1 MKKIVAHIDLDS
13 FFVSVERLLDTSLI
27 GKPVII
33 GGTSDR
39 GVVASCSYEA
49 RKLGVH
55 SAMPI
60 KKARYLCPNGVYLAG
75 NKDEYCKYSEIVT
88 NIVEEKAPVYEKAS
102 IDEFYIDL
110 SGMDRFF
117 GSFKW
122 AHELRQ
128 KVIKET
134 GLPITLGLSVNKTVA
149 KIATGEAKPSG
160 ECFVPWGREKHF
172 IAPMPIKR
180 MPMLGTQTASV
191 LNSLGIKTIG
201 VLSEISRDALRNVLG
216 KNGIMFWEKANGI
229 DNSAI
234 VASHKQKSL
243 ATERTLSK
251 DTTDINLIR
260 IILIGMTEKL
270 SYQLR
275 NKRMYTSC
283 VSLKIRYSDFETHSS
298 QKKIAY
304 TAFEHH
310 LIPVVLQLFSHN
322 YTRRQSIRLIGVRF
336 SSLINETF
344 QLSLFDDDVKKI
356 GLYKSL
362 DNIRDS
368 YGAKAIRI
376 AAGK

>member
-1 MKKIVAHIDLDS
+1 MEKIVAHLDLDS
-13 FFVSVERLLDTSLI
+13 FFVSVERLMDSSLI
-27 GKPVII
+27 GKPIII

-49 RKLGVH
+49 RKLGIH

-60 KKARYLCPNGVYLAG
+60 IKARRLCPDGVYIRG
-75 NKDEYCKYSEIVT
+75 NMDDYCKYSNIVT
-88 NIVEEKAPVYEKAS
+88 DIVAENSPICEKAS

-117 GSFKW
+117 GSYKW
-122 AHELRQ
+122 VHELRK
-128 KVIKET
+128 KVIKES
-134 GLPITLGLSVNKTVA
+134 GLPITLGLSVNKTIA

-160 ECFVPWGREKHF
+160 ECFVPFGREKHF

-180 MPMLGTQTASV
+180 IPMLGPQTASI
-191 LNSLGIKTIG
+191 LNSLGIKTVG
-201 VLSEISRDALRNVLG
+201 VLSEIPKDVLRNVLG
-216 KNGIMFWEKANGI
+216 KNGIMLWQKANGI
-229 DNSAI
+229 DNTP
-234 VASHKQKSL
+234 VLESHKQKSL
-243 ATERTLSK
+243 AIERTLSK

-270 SYQLR
+270 AYQLR
-275 NKRMYTSC
+275 NKKMFTSC

-298 QKKIAY
+298 QRKINY

-310 LIPVVLQLFSHN
+310 LIPVVLQLFKQL
-322 YTRRQSIRLIGVRF
+322 YTRRQRIRLIGVRF
-336 SSLINETF
+336 SSLINGTC
-344 QLSLFDDDVKKI
+344 QLSLFDDDIKKI

-368 YGAKAIRI
+368 YGSRAIRI

>member
-362 DNIRDS
+362 DSIRDS